1 MSQQTNKSVS
11 EKMAQ
16 LGKLVAW
23 FESDEFTLEDAI
35 EKFREAEARHV
46 VAVLYSTCSYCTR
59 WV

>member
-35 EKFREAEARHV
+35 EKFREAEKHCKKI
-46 VAVLYSTCSYCTR
+46 SKMI
-59 WV
+59 